1 MQVAWC
7 VARTSNILDPMDPM
21 VYDKVMV
28 NEGSAWNPDNN
39 TVVIPYTGYY
49 LIHYGVGTETAV
61 MVSQYLYSFEDRVN
75 RLVRDWM
82 GYSGTDCLG
91 KTIIRRFE
99 AGTVLRI
106 KTASSSTI
114 SSDLMQTTFM
124 GLLIHVV

>member
-7 VARTSNILDPMDPM
+7 VARTSNILGPMDPM
-21 VYDKVMV
+21 VYDKVLV

-61 MVSQYLYSFEDRVN
+61 MVSQYLYSFEDTVN
-75 RLVRDWM
+75 RLVRDWV

-106 KTASSSTI
+106 NTTSSTTV

-124 GLLIHVV
+124 GLLVHVG